1 MSERET
7 AAAGRI
13 NWRRILPILLTT
25 SLVGGVCGIFV
36 INELDRQHD
45 GAHLASYTEMALERA
60 LEISSAAEQML
71 HEMNAGGPAACS
83 DQGLEA
89 LRAIV
94 LESRFMSDVG
104 RVSGNRIVCTGVRG
118 RLRSPWGLAAPDRI
132 DARGTR
138 FWSEGMPLPLQMLP
152 SGLVGRGN
160 AILFIA
166 PHAYFDVDH
175 PDPGISAAAVSRGGD
190 YIYHRFAWDDDQP
203 LEALGRPGWPRFIG
217 ARQISLCDPTQDIC
231 VVSFSVNAACLA
243 PSPDARPWPRRSA
256 AGCCS
261 ASCCCS
267 ATCSASS
274 TTKNCQPGCCAR

>member
-1 MSERET
+1 M
-7 AAAGRI
+7 
-13 NWRRILPILLTT
+13 
-25 SLVGGVCGIFV
+25 
-36 INELDRQHD
+36 
-45 GAHLASYTEMALERA
+45 
-60 LEISSAAEQML
+60 
-71 HEMNAGGPAACS
+71 
-83 DQGLEA
+83 
-89 LRAIV
+89 
-94 LESRFMSDVG
+94 
-104 RVSGNRIVCTGVRG
+104 
-118 RLRSPWGLAAPDRI
+118 GLAAPDRI

-231 VVSFSVNAACLA
+231 VVSLLRERGLLGTEPGRAAM
-243 PSPDARPWPRRSA
+243 A
-256 AGCCS
+256 AAIGGGLLFGVMLLLS
-261 ASCCCS
+261 YLFGFLNDE
-267 ATCSASS
+267 
-274 TTKNCQPGCCAR
+274 NCRPGCCAR

>member
-1 MSERET
+1 
-7 AAAGRI
+7 
-13 NWRRILPILLTT
+13 
-25 SLVGGVCGIFV
+25 
-36 INELDRQHD
+36 
-45 GAHLASYTEMALERA
+45 
-60 LEISSAAEQML
+60 
-71 HEMNAGGPAACS
+71 MNAGGPAACS
-83 DQGLEA
+83 DQDLEA
-89 LRAIV
+89 LRSIV

-118 RLRSPWGLAAPDRI
+118 RLRSPWAGCARPDRRQRHPLLVGGH
-132 DARGTR
+132 A
-138 FWSEGMPLPLQMLP
+138 LPLQMLP

-231 VVSFSVNAACLA
+231 VVSLLRERGLLGTERTRGHGRGDRRRAVVRRHAAAQLPVRLPQRRKLPARLLRALKREALEVHYQPIVRLA
-243 PSPDARPWPRRSA
+243 SGRCAGSRPWRAGPIAAWGGFPRMSSSA
-256 AGCCS
+256 PWRRA
-261 ASCCCS
+261 
-267 ATCSASS
+267 ATS
-274 TTKNCQPGCCAR
+274 NC